1 MPHLCNFRVPQL
13 VPGTMD
19 LLYQHY
25 MVAFEME
32 AGNPFEMDEL
42 VALGCYAGLMFAS
55 LRVVVTGT
63 CRPGHLLLLVLCQLD
78 LSV

>member
-1 MPHLCNFRVPQL
+1 
-13 VPGTMD
+13 
-19 LLYQHY
+19 
-25 MVAFEME
+25 ME

-55 LRVVVTGT
+55 LRVVATGT